1 MRIMFEHNHENGNDN
16 MNNAQNQGF
25 NETPLDQEPVYN
37 SYSAMRNDE
46 PGSYQ
51 QSYYSQPQ
59 QSIPGDSKPPKKR
72 RILPKVAAAVAGVM
86 VVSFASIQCYR
97 FIDGNETLSAFFAST
112 NSGVSL
118 TDSSKADSSST
129 ADSSLADDGKNW
141 MNLAASTGTLST
153 TEVVDKVMPSVVGV
167 ASTFSY
173 QSSGFGG
180 WFGAGQSQEQNVSGT
195 GTGIIMSAD
204 GYIITNAHVI
214 YESDYGGKAS
224 KVSVVLSSDSGY
236 DQTEYE
242 ATIVG
247 YDVEADLAVLKI
259 DAKNLVP
266 AEFGDSDKLKVGE
279 LAIAIGNPLGFELFG
294 SVTCGIISALNR
306 EVTINENTMNL
317 IQTDAAI
324 NSGNS
329 GGPLINSS
337 GQVIGINSAKL
348 SSNYSNTTIEGLGFA
363 IPITE
368 AKTIIN
374 DLINFGYVT
383 GKPQIG
389 IGAADVSETQ
399 SRMYNI
405 PVGVYVSEVYEGG
418 AADQGGIKK
427 GDVIIA
433 VNGETIKTYEEL
445 NGIKNQ
451 FKAGDKITLTVTRGD
466 QDLDIEIVLQ
476 EKKPTAD

>member
-1 MRIMFEHNHENGNDN
+1 MFDRNHENGTDNRNNDL
-16 MNNAQNQGF
+16 NQEQHF
-25 NETPLDQEPVYN
+25 SETPLDQEPVYN
-37 SYSAMRNDE
+37 SYSAMRSDE

-51 QSYYSQPQ
+51 QNYYSHPQ
-59 QSIPGDSKPPKKR
+59 QSMPGDSKPPKKR

-97 FIDGNETLSAFFAST
+97 FVDGNETLQTFFAST
-112 NSGVSL
+112 DSGVSL
-118 TDSSKADSSST
+118 TESSKTDGASSA

-180 WFGAGQSQEQNVSGT
+180 WFGGGQSQEQNVSGT

-204 GYIITNAHVI
+204 GFIITNAHVI

-348 SSNYSNTTIEGLGFA
+348 SSNYSSTTIEGLGFA

-368 AKTIIN
+368 AKAIIN
-374 DLINFGYVT
+374 DLINYGYVT

-405 PVGVYVSEVYEGG
+405 PVGVYVSEIYEGG

-445 NGIKNQ
+445 NAIKNK

>member
-1 MRIMFEHNHENGNDN
+1 
-16 MNNAQNQGF
+16 
-25 NETPLDQEPVYN
+25 
-37 SYSAMRNDE
+37 
-46 PGSYQ
+46 
-51 QSYYSQPQ
+51 
-59 QSIPGDSKPPKKR
+59 
-72 RILPKVAAAVAGVM
+72 M

-97 FIDGNETLSAFFAST
+97 FIDGNETLRAFFAST

-173 QSSGFGG
+173 QSSGCGG

-259 DAKNLVP
+259 DAKDLVP

-306 EVTINENTMNL
+306 EVTISENTMNL

-368 AKTIIN
+368 AKAIIN

-405 PVGVYVSEVYEGG
+405 PVGVYVSEIYEGG

-445 NGIKNQ
+445 NGIKNK

>member
-1 MRIMFEHNHENGNDN
+1 MFDRNHENGTDNRNNDL
-16 MNNAQNQGF
+16 NQEQHF
-25 NETPLDQEPVYN
+25 SETPLDQEPVYN
-37 SYSAMRNDE
+37 SYSAMRSDE

-51 QSYYSQPQ
+51 QNYYSQPQ
-59 QSIPGDSKPPKKR
+59 QSMPGDSKPPKKR

-97 FIDGNETLSAFFAST
+97 FVDGNETLQAFFAST
-112 NSGVSL
+112 DSGVSL
-118 TDSSKADSSST
+118 TESSKTDGASSA

-204 GYIITNAHVI
+204 GFIITNAHVI

-348 SSNYSNTTIEGLGFA
+348 SSNYSSTTIEGLGFA

-368 AKTIIN
+368 AKAIIN
-374 DLINFGYVT
+374 DLINYGYVT

-405 PVGVYVSEVYEGG
+405 PVGVYVSEIYEGG

-445 NGIKNQ
+445 NAIKNK

>member
-1 MRIMFEHNHENGNDN
+1 
-16 MNNAQNQGF
+16 
-25 NETPLDQEPVYN
+25 
-37 SYSAMRNDE
+37 
-46 PGSYQ
+46 
-51 QSYYSQPQ
+51 
-59 QSIPGDSKPPKKR
+59 
-72 RILPKVAAAVAGVM
+72 
-86 VVSFASIQCYR
+86 
-97 FIDGNETLSAFFAST
+97 
-112 NSGVSL
+112 
-118 TDSSKADSSST
+118 
-129 ADSSLADDGKNW
+129 

-259 DAKNLVP
+259 DAKDLVP

-306 EVTINENTMNL
+306 EVTISENTMNL

-368 AKTIIN
+368 AKAIIN

-405 PVGVYVSEVYEGG
+405 PVGVYVSEIYEGG

-445 NGIKNQ
+445 NGIKNK

>member
-1 MRIMFEHNHENGNDN
+1 MTFSDGKEYTATYVGGEEANDI
-16 MNNAQNQGF
+16 AVIKVEATGL
-25 NETPLDQEPVYN
+25 TP
-37 SYSAMRNDE
+37 
-46 PGSYQ
+46 
-51 QSYYSQPQ
+51 
-59 QSIPGDSKPPKKR
+59 
-72 RILPKVAAAVAGVM
+72 
-86 VVSFASIQCYR
+86 VVI
-97 FIDGNETLSAFFAST
+97 G
-112 NSGVSL
+112 
-118 TDSSKADSSST
+118 SSS
-129 ADSSLADDGKNW
+129 DML
-141 MNLAASTGTLST
+141 
-153 TEVVDKVMPSVVGV
+153 
-167 ASTFSY
+167 
-173 QSSGFGG
+173 
-180 WFGAGQSQEQNVSGT
+180 
-195 GTGIIMSAD
+195 
-204 GYIITNAHVI
+204 
-214 YESDYGGKAS
+214 
-224 KVSVVLSSDSGY
+224 
-236 DQTEYE
+236 
-242 ATIVG
+242 
-247 YDVEADLAVLKI
+247 
-259 DAKNLVP
+259 
-266 AEFGDSDKLKVGE
+266 VGE
-279 LAIAIGNPLGFELFG
+279 QVTTIGNPLGELTF
-294 SVTCGIISALNR
+294 SETTGIISALDR
-306 EVTINENTMNL
+306 TITMSDGNKINM
-317 IQTDAAI
+317 IQTDCAI

-368 AKTIIN
+368 AKAIIN

-405 PVGVYVSEVYEGG
+405 PVGVYVSEIYEGG

-445 NGIKNQ
+445 NGIKNK

>member
-1 MRIMFEHNHENGNDN
+1 M
-16 MNNAQNQGF
+16 
-25 NETPLDQEPVYN
+25 DQEPVYN

-59 QSIPGDSKPPKKR
+59 QSMPGDSKPPKKR

-97 FIDGNETLSAFFAST
+97 FIDGNETLRAFFAST

-214 YESDYGGKAS
+214 YESNYGGKAS

-259 DAKNLVP
+259 DAKDLVP

-306 EVTINENTMNL
+306 EVTISENTMNL

-368 AKTIIN
+368 AKAIIN

-445 NGIKNQ
+445 NGIKNK

>member
-1 MRIMFEHNHENGNDN
+1 
-16 MNNAQNQGF
+16 
-25 NETPLDQEPVYN
+25 
-37 SYSAMRNDE
+37 
-46 PGSYQ
+46 
-51 QSYYSQPQ
+51 
-59 QSIPGDSKPPKKR
+59 
-72 RILPKVAAAVAGVM
+72 M

-118 TDSSKADSSST
+118 TDSSKADSSSA

-368 AKTIIN
+368 AKAIIN

-445 NGIKNQ
+445 NGIKNK

>member
-1 MRIMFEHNHENGNDN
+1 MMFEHNHEHNTDN
-16 MNNAQNQGF
+16 MNQNPVQGS
-25 NETPLDQEPVYN
+25 NDTPLDQEPVYN
-37 SYSAMRNDE
+37 SYSSMRSDE
-46 PGSYQ
+46 PGSYHNQ
-51 QSYYSQPQ
+51 NYYSQPRQ
-59 QSIPGDSKPPKKR
+59 TMPGEEQPPKKR
-72 RILPKVAAAVAGVM
+72 HILPKVLAAAAGIAVI
-86 VVSFASIQCYR
+86 SFASIQCYR
-97 FIDGNETLSAFFAST
+97 FLDGNETLSAFFAST
-112 NSGVSL
+112 DSGVSL
-118 TDSSKADSSST
+118 TESSKADSSASS
-129 ADSSLADDGKNW
+129 ADSSLVDDGKNW
-141 MNLAASTGTLST
+141 MNLAAATGTLST
-153 TEVVDKVMPSVVGV
+153 TQVVDKVMPSVVGV

-173 QSSGFGG
+173 QTTGFGG
-180 WFGAGQSQEQNVSGT
+180 WFGGGQSQEQNVSGT

-214 YESDYGGKAS
+214 YEADYGGKAS

-279 LAIAIGNPLGFELFG
+279 LAIAIGTPSGFELFG

-348 SSNYSNTTIEGLGFA
+348 SSNYSSTTIEGLGFA

-368 AKTIIN
+368 AKAIIN
-374 DLINFGYVT
+374 DLINYGYVT

-389 IGAADVSETQ
+389 IGAADVNETQ

-405 PVGVYVSEVYEGG
+405 PVGVYVSEVYKDG
-418 AADQGGIKK
+418 AADRAGIQK

-433 VNGETIKTYEEL
+433 VNGETIKNYEEL
-445 NGIKNQ
+445 NAIKNK
-451 FKAGDKITLTVTRGD
+451 FKAGDKITLTVTRGE

>member
-1 MRIMFEHNHENGNDN
+1 MRIMFEHNHENDN

-51 QSYYSQPQ
+51 QNYYSQPQ
-59 QSIPGDSKPPKKR
+59 QSMPGDSKPPKKR

-118 TDSSKADSSST
+118 TDSSKADSSSA
-129 ADSSLADDGKNW
+129 ADSSLVDDGKNW

-214 YESDYGGKAS
+214 YESNYGGKAS

-368 AKTIIN
+368 AKAIIN

-433 VNGETIKTYEEL
+433 VNGETIKNYEEL
-445 NGIKNQ
+445 NGIKNK

-466 QDLDIEIVLQ
+466 QDLDIEVVLQ